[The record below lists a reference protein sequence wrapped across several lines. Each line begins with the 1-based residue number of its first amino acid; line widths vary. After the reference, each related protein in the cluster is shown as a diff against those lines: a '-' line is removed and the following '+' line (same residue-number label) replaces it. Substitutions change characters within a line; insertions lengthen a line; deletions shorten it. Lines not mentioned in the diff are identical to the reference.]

1 MKETSVAAVMTRPV
15 CTIHANERLDKALF
29 LFQKNRI
36 SILPVVNTSGCCVGV
51 ITLKDII
58 DKQNEIIAEC
68 RIRGCIVDENQL
80 QPLPEVPL
88 NFFGEISVHDGM
100 TENFYLIR
108 EDQTVSECIDLLL
121 QHQIHHL
128 PVVNLDNRLVGVV
141 SSIDLVDYL
150 RLYMLESEQQDNVT
164 A

>member
-1 MKETSVAAVMTRPV
+1 MRQVVSARPSLASELPTATRRDVGRPLAVSPTPDHPAAV
-15 CTIHANERLDKALF
+15 
-29 LFQKNRI
+29 
-36 SILPVVNTSGCCVGV
+36 
-51 ITLKDII
+51 
-58 DKQNEIIAEC
+58 
-68 RIRGCIVDENQL
+68 
-80 QPLPEVPL
+80 
-88 NFFGEISVHDGM
+88 
-100 TENFYLIR
+100 
-108 EDQTVSECIDLLL
+108 DLLL